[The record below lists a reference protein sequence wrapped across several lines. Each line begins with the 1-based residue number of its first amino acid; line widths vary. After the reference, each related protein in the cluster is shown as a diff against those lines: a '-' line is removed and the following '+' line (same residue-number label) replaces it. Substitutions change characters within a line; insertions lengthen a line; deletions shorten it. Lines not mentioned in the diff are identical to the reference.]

1 MNISPNDIESKEVLK
16 DASATAIW
24 GTQGANGVLV
34 IKTKTGT
41 TGKTSF
47 SFSSK
52 WTLKEEPKT
61 IPMLNGKEYTSL
73 MQEAL
78 WNSARYIGL
87 QNGTNSY
94 LDKLTNSNA
103 IGDNPDWQYYDEYN
117 QNTNWLDYIRQ
128 DALLSD
134 NSFSMSGGG
143 EKLLIVLH

>member
-1 MNISPNDIESKEVLK
+1 MIDGFQSTEAYFQQLTPQEIESITLLK

-94 LDKLTNSNA
+94 WIN
-103 IGDNPDWQYYDEYN
+103 
-117 QNTNWLDYIRQ
+117 
-128 DALLSD
+128 
-134 NSFSMSGGG
+134 
-143 EKLLIVLH
+143 